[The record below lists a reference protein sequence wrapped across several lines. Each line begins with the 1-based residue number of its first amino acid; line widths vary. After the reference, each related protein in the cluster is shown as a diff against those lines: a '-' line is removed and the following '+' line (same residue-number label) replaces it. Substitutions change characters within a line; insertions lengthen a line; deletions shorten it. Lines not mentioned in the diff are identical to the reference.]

1 MIDKIIKLGF
11 NDVFSSVPSQY
22 VTIKDAIEGNT
33 RIKLNNGFYHEFNK
47 DELIDLS
54 TKIPLYLW
62 SLVKIPFIF
71 IKSIEVG
78 EFFING
84 EEWNKRALSIL
95 LGREVSSVISTVDV
109 EILLK
114 QYRSLIFIFLSPSI
128 YMDLQYNE
136 M

>member
-1 MIDKIIKLGF
+1 
-11 NDVFSSVPSQY
+11 
-22 VTIKDAIEGNT
+22 
-33 RIKLNNGFYHEFNK
+33 
-47 DELIDLS
+47 
-54 TKIPLYLW
+54 KIPLYLW
-62 SLVKIPFIF
+62 SLVKIPFVF